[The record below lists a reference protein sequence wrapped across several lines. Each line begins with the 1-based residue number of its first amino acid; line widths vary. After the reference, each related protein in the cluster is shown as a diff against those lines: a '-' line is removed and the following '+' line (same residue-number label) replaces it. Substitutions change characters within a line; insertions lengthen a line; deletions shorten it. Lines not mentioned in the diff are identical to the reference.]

1 MRYVRLGIW
10 LTVGVVVAC
19 VCAVWYVAL
28 ATKDHRYTAS
38 DAPSAEVAMVLGAS
52 VTSKGVLSPVLQQ
65 RADTAVSLYI
75 SGKVDKILVTG
86 DDGSLTYHEV
96 YPVGK
101 YLLAAGIPPA
111 DIFLDYAGFDT
122 YSSMYRAREVFG
134 VTSVLIV
141 SQGFHLPRAVFV
153 ARQLGLDARGV
164 DASHGEAFVKNSIR
178 EVPATAKALFDLAT
192 HRVPKYLGE
201 PFPVSGE
208 GTATWVGDVPQAPY
222 FIK

>member
-1 MRYVRLGIW
+1 MGVAAGVMVLC
-10 LTVGVVVAC
+10 VG
-19 VCAVWYVAL
+19 AVLYVAS
-28 ATKDHRYTAS
+28 ATKEHRYSVAE
-38 DAPSAEVAMVLGAS
+38 APSAEVAMVLGAS

-65 RADTAVSLYI
+65 RADTAVGLYT
-75 SGKVDKILVTG
+75 SGKVEKILVTG

-134 VTSVLIV
+134 VTSVLVV

-153 ARQLGLDARGV
+153 ARHLGLDATGV
-164 DASHGEAFVKNSIR
+164 DASQGEAFVKNSIR
-178 EVPATAKALFDLAT
+178 EVPATLKALLDLAIG
-192 HRVPKYLGE
+192 RVPKYLGE